1 MRGETE
7 TISLVASPTQTVA
20 EDLGEDG
27 IIDLTRALSS
37 TAAPSRTL
45 TPALEDPACL
55 RRPVDLEL
63 SSTPAF
69 SATLDAETPR
79 PQSPIPKQKP
89 SSDAQA
95 ESSRTAQPATPPRN
109 SDVANGSSA
118 QTPLITASRKRRAED
133 DENDEPVAVKKEE
146 ENSRSNEIS
155 LTPHHNRAG
164 RAIKF
169 EIEVDEDGDN
179 SSDDDVIEISPF
191 KRLKGRQDI
200 RSYFETG
207 PFRRRQRS
215 ESPSPL
221 PPPEPF
227 YHPDFPERPPL
238 RYATRLL
245 LYSGPP
251 LPLFSLRTNVS
262 WLLRTINEYLY
273 PLTCPKPL
281 TPGSVVSK

>member
-79 PQSPIPKQKP
+79 PPSPVPKQKP

-95 ESSRTAQPATPPRN
+95 ESSMTAQPATPPRN
-109 SDVANGSSA
+109 SDAANGSRS
-118 QTPLITASRKRRAED
+118 QTPLIPASRKRRAEED
-133 DENDEPVAVKKEE
+133 VDDEPVAVKKEE

-169 EIEVDEDGDN
+169 EIEIDEDGDN

-251 LPLFSLRTNVS
+251 PFPSSLFALMFLGYFEPSTS
-262 WLLRTINEYLY
+262 IY
-273 PLTCPKPL
+273 
-281 TPGSVVSK
+281 TP